1 MEHASGAAL
10 FNKGC
15 GMRSKSFVLALS
27 TGLLLVGVTSGAFGC
42 MREPAAGTQAAA
54 ERGEYLVS
62 VLACDDCHSPKA
74 LLNGVPVPDM
84 ARRLSGHPSD
94 SPLPAVPR
102 GVLGPDQWA
111 FLGNSHMTAW
121 AGPWGISFAANLTP
135 HDDGLGLWTEEQ
147 FVNSLK
153 TGTHLGVGRPVLPPM
168 PWPAYKNMSDEEL
181 KAIFAFLK
189 TLPPV
194 ANVVPQPISP
204 ELAQGLP
211 R

>member
-1 MEHASGAAL
+1 
-10 FNKGC
+10 
-15 GMRSKSFVLALS
+15 MRSKSFVLFIPTALLAL
-27 TGLLLVGVTSGAFGC
+27 GLVCAAVGCRS
-42 MREPAAGTQAAA
+42 EPVRDTQALV

-62 VLACDDCHSPKA
+62 IMACDDCHSPKA
-74 LLNGVPVPDM
+74 FLNGVPVPDM
-84 ARRLSGHPSD
+84 KRRLSGHPMD
-94 SPLPAVPR
+94 SPVPAIPA
-102 GVLGPDQWA
+102 GALGQDKWA
-111 FLGNSHMTAW
+111 FLGNAHMTAW

-135 HDDGLGLWTEEQ
+135 HKDGLGLWTEEQ
-147 FVNSLK
+147 FVDSLK

-168 PWPAYKNMSDEEL
+168 PWPAYKNMSDGDF

-204 ELAQGLP
+204 ELAQHEP